1 MHFKYIGPDEEVFT
15 EVFVN
20 RLTKKVKVINYTDD
34 FLDRAFGVKEDVTYQ
49 DIMEFFESR
58 TLPRR
63 RHDIDKIL
71 DALNMKEYDPYK
83 LCKFF
88 GGKMAKDG
96 CRVEFIS

>member
-49 DIMEFFESR
+49 DVMEFFESR
-58 TLPRR
+58 TFPRR
-63 RHDIDKIL
+63 RGDINEILKVIGLKEYNAYKMCKIL
-71 DALNMKEYDPYK
+71 
-83 LCKFF
+83 
-88 GGKMAKDG
+88 GGKKAEDG
-96 CRVEFIS
+96 CRVEFL